1 MSAEILE
8 NLHQAII
15 EYDSEAAAAWAQ
27 KAVDEK
33 INPIEALDALT
44 EAIRHIGDLFGQGQL
59 WLPDLIAA
67 ADTMSAATKILEEE
81 IRRTGVKQESLGV
94 VVIGTVAGDIH
105 DIGKNMVATL
115 LKAAGFQVHD
125 LGINIQADKFVEA
138 IIKYDAHILALS
150 ALLTTTA
157 PQQRKVIELLKEK
170 GLRDKVKVMVGG
182 GGINADFAQNIEADG
197 YDPTSPGAVNL
208 ARRFMAEVRGEKCQ
222 DES

>member
-1 MSAEILE
+1 MSKETILE
-8 NLHQAII
+8 NLR
-15 EYDSEAAAAWAQ
+15 
-27 KAVDEK
+27 KAVIDYDAQSAAESARQAVAEGVD
-33 INPIEALDALT
+33 PLEALDALT
-44 EAIRHIGDLFGQGQL
+44 EAIRDIGDLFGRGEL

-81 IRRTGVKQESLGV
+81 IRRSGAKQKSLGV

-115 LKAAGFQVHD
+115 LKAGGFEVHD
-125 LGINIQADKFVEA
+125 LGINIQADDFVKAIVKHEA
-138 IIKYDAHILALS
+138 QILAMS

-182 GGINADFAQNIEADG
+182 GGITADFAASIGADG
-197 YDPTSPGAVNL
+197 YDPTAPGAVNL
-208 ARRFMAEVRGEKCQ
+208 ARRFVGQ
-222 DES
+222 